1 MEVYKVNHHG
11 SRFSSN
17 DNWLGAINPEVG
29 IISVGGNSFSH
40 PTAEALAR
48 LHSHGVQ
55 TYWTN
60 EGSGVEP
67 DPMWDRVGGDIVI
80 EALPGLG
87 DNFSVSGADFTDTY
101 QNE

>member
-17 DNWLGAINPEVG
+17 DNWLSGITPEVG

-40 PTAEALAR
+40 PTDEALRR

-60 EGSGVEP
+60 ESSGVEA
-67 DPMWDRVGGDIVI
+67 DPMWDHVGGDIVI
-80 EALPGLG
+80 
-87 DNFSVSGADFTDTY
+87 
-101 QNE
+101 